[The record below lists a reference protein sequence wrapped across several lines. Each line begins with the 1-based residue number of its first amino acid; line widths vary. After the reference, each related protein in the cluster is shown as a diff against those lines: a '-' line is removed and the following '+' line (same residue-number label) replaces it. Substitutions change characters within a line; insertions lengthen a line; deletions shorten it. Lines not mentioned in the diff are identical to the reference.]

1 MGRQR
6 KTNKNLPERVYRP
19 HRMYYFVDANN
30 QRHKLGTDYPEA
42 MARYAE
48 ILKQG
53 TSKNL
58 NAIMDRYM
66 QDVIPTKSPRTQKDN
81 LIELGLLRAVFG
93 RMHPDQ
99 VKPHHVYQYLDR
111 RPPVRGRREKALLS
125 HIFTKAIQWGLASAN
140 PCRLMHL
147 DARPHRDRYVSDEE
161 FLAVRNLASKPI
173 QLAMD
178 IAYLTALRKG
188 DLLSIT
194 LHQISDDG
202 IRITTGKTDKKLLI
216 EWSDELRQVVEQC
229 RRLPS
234 KIKSIYLLHNRN
246 GQPYSESGFNSVW
259 QRLQKKYAE
268 NGGERF
274 RFHDIRRKSATDA
287 DNQHGRE
294 FARRLLS
301 HGDQKMTA
309 AYISGEQRIK
319 PIR

>member
-6 KTNKNLPERVYRP
+6 KANKNLPERVYRP

-30 QRHKLGTDYPEA
+30 QRHKLGTEYPEA
-42 MARYAE
+42 MAKYAE
-48 ILKQG
+48 ILQQG

-58 NAIMDRYM
+58 SAVMDRYM
-66 QDVIPTKSPRTQKDN
+66 KDVIPGKAPRTQKDN

-93 RMHPDQ
+93 KMHPDQ
-99 VKPHHVYQYLDR
+99 VKPHHVYQYLDH

-147 DARPHRDRYVSDEE
+147 DARPKRDRYIADEE
-161 FLAVRNLASKPI
+161 FLAVRNLASDPI
-173 QLAMD
+173 KLAMD
-178 IAYLTALRKG
+178 LGYLTALRKG
-188 DLLSIT
+188 DLLRLT
-194 LHQISDDG
+194 WRQISDEG
-202 IRITTGKTDKKLLI
+202 IRLTTGKTGKKLLI
-216 EWSDELRQVVEQC
+216 EWSDELSQAIENC

-234 KIKSIYLLHNRN
+234 RISSFYVLHNRN

-259 QRLQKKYAE
+259 QRLQQKYAE
-268 NGGERF
+268 TGGERF
-274 RFHDIRRKSATDA
+274 RFHDIRRKSASDA
-287 DNQHGRE
+287 DAQHGRE

-301 HGDQKMTA
+301 HGDQNMTA

-319 PIR
+319 PVK